1 MYNNDNIAA
10 PKVPFRGFRGARGFR
25 GILCFF
31 TICNIY
37 GQEIPDTIATHQL
50 NTVEVKAVYPSV
62 NRATSPLQVLQGSK
76 LQKMNALQ
84 VSDAVKFFSGVQ
96 VKDYGGVGGLKTVSI
111 RSLGANHTT
120 VAYDGITLTD
130 YQTGQIDLG
139 RFSLDNV
146 EMLSL
151 NIGESDDIFQTARM
165 QSTAG
170 VFNIVSRKPQFDEN
184 KVFGLRGG
192 MKAGSFGFLNPAIIY
207 EQRLNKKFSSQVSA
221 EWMKTD
227 GNYPFIH
234 YYDVGKDSIAKRKNS
249 DVERLNIETNI
260 TGNIN
265 DNKELLFKA
274 YYYHSDRRLPG
285 PVKSGLQVNHEQTND
300 DNFFVQGRFKQQ
312 FSKKMKFQ
320 TNAKFNYSYMD
331 YRNIYQRDTTEN
343 KYEQREYY
351 LNATVYYEPAAF
363 LAFSWAN
370 DGSYGNFSNN
380 FYDCPFP
387 LRMMWQSAL
396 SGKYNRERLVLNG
409 SLLNTY
415 VCEEVK
421 VGESPVNKY
430 RLSPYFGFSW
440 KLFEYQ
446 SFYFRGFYKDA
457 FRLPTFGDLYY
468 PRIGNRNLKPE
479 NAKQHDLGISWIR
492 NINSQIPYF
501 SVVGDVYYNL
511 VKDKI
516 VAFPKNSLLI
526 WSTENIGKV
535 VIKGF
540 DLNFDMRIK
549 ALKNVLWELG
559 MTYTYQD
566 ARVKT
571 DSSLQSYN
579 QQIAFTPKHSGSG
592 RLGFVSPWFDV
603 NYTALLSGKRYDRN
617 YNSPEYELS
626 PYTDQSISLSKTFTL
641 KKVKLFVSGECLNLF
656 DTQYQMV
663 RNYPLQGRSYKI
675 ILSFTY

>member
-1 MYNNDNIAA
+1 MYNNDSITA
-10 PKVPFRGFRGARGFR
+10 PKVPFRRFR

-31 TICNIY
+31 TICNMY
-37 GQEIPDTIATHQL
+37 GQEIPDTTATHQL

-76 LQKMNALQ
+76 LQKINSLQ
-84 VSDAVKFFSGVQ
+84 ISDAIKLFSGVQ
-96 VKDYGGVGGLKTVSI
+96 VKDYGGIGGLKTVSI

-120 VAYDGITLTD
+120 VAYDGITLSD

-146 EMLSL
+146 EMISL
-151 NIGESDDIFQTARM
+151 HIGESDDIFQTARM

-170 VFNIVSRKPQFDEN
+170 VLNITGKKPQLSEN
-184 KVFGLRGG
+184 KPFAFRNS
-192 MKAGSFGFLNPAIIY
+192 MKAGSFGFLNPSVVY
-207 EQRLNKKFSSQVSA
+207 EQRLNKMFSSQVVA
-221 EWMKTD
+221 EWMQTD
-227 GNYPFIH
+227 GNYPYIH

-260 TGNIN
+260 IGNIG
-265 DNKELLFKA
+265 DNKELLFKT

-285 PVKSGLQVNHEQTND
+285 PVKTGLQVNHERASD
-300 DNFFVQGRFKQQ
+300 DNFFVQTRYKQQ
-312 FSKKMKFQ
+312 LSSKMKFQ
-320 TNAKFNYSYMD
+320 ANAKFNYSYMD
-331 YRNIYQRDTTEN
+331 YKDFGDKYPDGKIEN
-343 KYEQREYY
+343 KYDQHEYY
-351 LNATVYYEPAAF
+351 LNATVYYEPVSS

-370 DGSYGNFSNN
+370 DGSYGDFSNN
-380 FYDCPFP
+380 FYDCPYP
-387 LRMMWQSAL
+387 SRMMWQSAL
-396 SGKYNRERLVLNG
+396 SGKYNRERLVLTG

-415 VCEEVK
+415 VYEEVK
-421 VGESPVNKY
+421 ISESPGNRY
-430 RLSPYFGFSW
+430 HLSPYFGFSW
-440 KLFEYQ
+440 KLFEQ
-446 SFYFRGFYKDA
+446 KSFYFRGFYKDA

-468 PRIGNRNLKPE
+468 ARIGNRDLKPE
-479 NAKQHDLGISWIR
+479 FAKQHDLGITWTSA
-492 NINSQIPYF
+492 INNYIPYF

-535 VIKGF
+535 AIKGL

-549 ALKNVLWELG
+549 ALKNILLELG

-571 DSSLQSYN
+571 DTSLDSYN

-592 RLGFVSPWFDV
+592 RLGFTSPWFDV

-617 YNSPEYELS
+617 YNSTQFELKA
-626 PYTDQSISLSKTFTL
+626 YTDQSISLSKTFAL
-641 KKVKLFVSGECLNLF
+641 NKVKLFVSGECLNML
-656 DTQYQMV
+656 DADYKIV
-663 RNYPLQGRSYKI
+663 RGYPLPGRSYKVT
-675 ILSFTY
+675 LSFTY